1 MIPKIIHYCWFGGLD
16 KPEKVQKYID
26 GWKNILPGYQIIEWN
41 EKNFSIDYCRYTEEA
56 YQRRKYAFVSDVAR
70 LYALKTYGG
79 VYLDTDVEILKDF
92 TSELDASEIFSF
104 ESDTLLMT
112 GFMAAQKD
120 SQVINELLEAYLKMS
135 FINKDGSNDLTA
147 NTVYVTECLKKYGLI
162 INGKAQNI
170 GDIHVFNYKTF
181 GAFDADNSSFEITKN
196 TYLVHHCMATWGTSS
211 FKLQLAIKKFL
222 ASLLG
227 GKPYR
232 FLRKIVKRRTTKN

>member
-112 GFMAAQKD
+112 RC
-120 SQVINELLEAYLKMS
+120 V
-135 FINKDGSNDLTA
+135 
-147 NTVYVTECLKKYGLI
+147 
-162 INGKAQNI
+162 
-170 GDIHVFNYKTF
+170 
-181 GAFDADNSSFEITKN
+181 
-196 TYLVHHCMATWGTSS
+196 
-211 FKLQLAIKKFL
+211 
-222 ASLLG
+222 
-227 GKPYR
+227 
-232 FLRKIVKRRTTKN
+232 